1 MNTASSINPARV
13 RRSALN
19 LIYAVIEN
27 GGSWEGFNLDLFW
40 SVALERDTDLY
51 RTALA
56 KAVLHTCR
64 ASADSARLLAERS
77 QKAQDAMHADLTTA
91 AAREALERYNARTD
105 EWEESLAALRAELD
119 NKRAVDTDELSR
131 CTQGSIALAR
141 ALQGLGAD
149 MLPPFADFP
158 AYRSVLEPLAAVVKR
173 RGRLMEACAG
183 MADEAYLEDKQEFAG
198 LLRRMRDL
206 QELRPAAELLAS
218 RVLAH
223 REKLETEI
231 AGLLEHYSTARLDMV
246 DHCILLLALYELRV
260 EKLSTPIVVS
270 EANELADTYS
280 GGKSAPFIHGVLAA
294 AAKQ

>member
-1 MNTASSINPARV
+1 MASTNINPARV

-27 GGSWEGFNLDLFW
+27 GGSWEDFDLNLFW
-40 SVALERDTDLY
+40 PVALERDTDQY
-51 RTALA
+51 RDALA

-64 ASADSARLLAERS
+64 ASADSARLLAERA
-77 QKAQDAMHADLTTA
+77 QKAQDALHADLTA
-91 AAREALERYNARTD
+91 VAVREALERYTNRTD

-119 NKRAVDTDELSR
+119 NKRATDTDELAR
-131 CTQGSIALAR
+131 CTKSSITLAH
-141 ALQGLGAD
+141 ALQGLGEE
-149 MLPPFADFP
+149 MLPLFADFP

-183 MADEAYLEDKQEFAG
+183 MADATYLAGKQEFAG
-198 LLRRMRDL
+198 LLRRMQDL
-206 QELRPAAELLAS
+206 QELRPAAEQLAGK
-218 RVLAH
+218 VLEH
-223 REKLETEI
+223 REELEAEI
-231 AGLLEHYSTARLDMV
+231 AGLLEHYSTARLDIV
-246 DHCILLLALYELRV
+246 DRCILLLALYELRV
-260 EKLSTPIVVS
+260 EKLSTPIVIS

>member
-19 LIYAVIEN
+19 LIYAVVEN
-27 GGSWEGFNLDLFW
+27 GGSWEDFNLELFW
-40 SVALERDTDLY
+40 PMALERDTDLY
-51 RTALA
+51 RDALA

-64 ASADSARLLAERS
+64 ASADSARLLAERA
-77 QKAQDAMHADLTTA
+77 QKAQDALHADLTTA
-91 AAREALERYNARTD
+91 AVREALERYANRTD
-105 EWEESLAALRAELD
+105 EWEESLAALRAELN
-119 NKRAVDTDELSR
+119 NKRADGTDELAR
-131 CTQGSIALAR
+131 CTRASVALAR
-141 ALQGLGAD
+141 ALQGLGAEI
-149 MLPPFADFP
+149 LPLFADFP
-158 AYRSVLEPLAAVVKR
+158 AYRSVLEPLGAVIRR

-183 MADEAYLEDKQEFAG
+183 MADEEYLAGKQEFAG

-206 QELRPAAELLAS
+206 QELRPAAEQLAS
-218 RVLAH
+218 RVLEH
-223 REKLETEI
+223 RETLETEI
-231 AGLLEHYSTARLDMV
+231 AGLLEHYSTARLDTV

>member
-1 MNTASSINPARV
+1 MASTNINPARV

-27 GGSWEGFNLDLFW
+27 GGSWEDFDLNLFW
-40 SVALERDTDLY
+40 PVALERDTDQY
-51 RTALA
+51 RDALA

-64 ASADSARLLAERS
+64 ASADSARLLAERT
-77 QKAQDAMHADLTTA
+77 QKAQDALHADLTA
-91 AAREALERYNARTD
+91 VALREALERYTNRTD

-119 NKRAVDTDELSR
+119 NKRATDTDELAR
-131 CTQGSIALAR
+131 CTKSSITLAR
-141 ALQGLGAD
+141 ALQGLGAE
-149 MLPPFADFP
+149 MLPLFADFP

-173 RGRLMEACAG
+173 RARLMQACAG
-183 MADEAYLEDKQEFAG
+183 MADETYLAGKQEFAG

-206 QELRPAAELLAS
+206 QELRPAAEQLAGK
-218 RVLAH
+218 VLEH
-223 REKLETEI
+223 REELETEI
-231 AGLLEHYSTARLDMV
+231 AGLLEHYSTARLDIV
-246 DHCILLLALYELRV
+246 DRCILLLALYELRV